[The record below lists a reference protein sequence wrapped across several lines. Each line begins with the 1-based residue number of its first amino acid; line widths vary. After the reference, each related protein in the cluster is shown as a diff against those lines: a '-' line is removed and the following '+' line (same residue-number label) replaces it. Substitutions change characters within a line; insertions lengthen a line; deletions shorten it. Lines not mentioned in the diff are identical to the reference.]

1 MIREH
6 ADCQYTPPS
15 LRHQDLKP
23 RVNTASY
30 KEGVLHWNTVTELW
44 QKSDYN
50 QNLLV
55 NNRTYQKTQGSV
67 LQRYYNSNITIS
79 EIWRVILIHRVL

>member
-15 LRHQDLKP
+15 LHHQDLKP

-30 KEGVLHWNTVTELW
+30 EEGVLHQNTVTELW

-50 QNLLV
+50 QNPLD
-55 NNRTYQKTQGSV
+55 NSRTYPKTQESV

-79 EIWRVILIHRVL
+79 EV